1 MLYKII
7 ILIALFSAS
16 SVTASPGQPKALVKS
31 VKVKKL
37 QLFDQFNVVGQCKN
51 NQGRSYYANISGRV
65 DLLTARQGENI
76 KAGEVLIAIDK
87 KIAESLKSKA
97 EAAFKSAESS
107 YLRDQSLFKKKII
120 SDSSLEKSKVNL
132 ETARNNLAEGM
143 KTYDNMI
150 ITAPFDG
157 EIGVVQAR
165 IGEELKVGDYLFS
178 IIATGPKDIFIQLPE
193 SLYGKVSNKT
203 EVIITDTNG
212 NKAKAT
218 ISNISSH
225 LSDRGTIDAKIII
238 NDGNALIHG
247 SYVNAE
253 LIINKHMGVVIP
265 EQSLLKNDKGNF
277 VYKIEDS
284 NTVKQI
290 YVELGSRM
298 HNLIEVVSPNIN
310 ENDSIILEGLTKI
323 QDGSIIELLN

>member
-1 MLYKII
+1 
-7 ILIALFSAS
+7 
-16 SVTASPGQPKALVKS
+16 
-31 VKVKKL
+31 
-37 QLFDQFNVVGQCKN
+37 
-51 NQGRSYYANISGRV
+51 
-65 DLLTARQGENI
+65 
-76 KAGEVLIAIDK
+76 
-87 KIAESLKSKA
+87 
-97 EAAFKSAESS
+97 
-107 YLRDQSLFKKKII
+107 
-120 SDSSLEKSKVNL
+120 
-132 ETARNNLAEGM
+132 M
-143 KTYDNMI
+143 KTYNNMI

-178 IIATGPKDIFIQLPE
+178 IKATGPKDIFIQLPE

-212 NKAKAT
+212 NKAKAR

-238 NDGNALIHG
+238 NDGNSLIHG

-277 VYKIEDS
+277 VYKIQDS

-298 HNLIEVVSPNIN
+298 HNLIEVMSPNIN